1 MNRVWFFTA
10 MIILG
15 VMSCEKSPFATTDVA
30 CSCAPPPDSA
40 TVTVGY
46 GKKAIVYQCCENEIS
61 IAFAKVLQ
69 DSRCPTGV
77 ACPWQGTAIIGITV
91 NDEDLI
97 TAIEINNPISKKIPG
112 INYNIHL
119 LELNPYPGASGP
131 VNPNNYVAK
140 IRLKKG

>member
-1 MNRVWFFTA
+1 MKGIWLF
-10 MIILG
+10 ILTG
-15 VMSCEKSPFATTDVA
+15 ILLTVACEKAPFRTTDVA

-40 TVTVGY
+40 TVTVDY
-46 GKKAIVYQCCENEIS
+46 GKKATVYKCCENEIN

-97 TAIEINNPISKKIPG
+97 TTIEINNPITKKILG
-112 INYNIHL
+112 INYNIRL
-119 LELNPYPGASGP
+119 LELNPYPDSSGP
-131 VNPNNYVAK
+131 VNPNVYKAK
-140 IRLKKG
+140 IMLKRG